1 MLKTLFILHDQQP
14 DWVRRNNCGG
24 LDEDGWLVSTSCLWT
39 EDIGLKT
46 DQFCPFATMLVTEFC
61 CGPQSVRA
69 NERSLVLFGLVL
81 LERVDQSSWVG
92 RLNVL
97 VQTVG
102 GVEGV

>member
-1 MLKTLFILHDQQP
+1 
-14 DWVRRNNCGG
+14 
-24 LDEDGWLVSTSCLWT
+24 
-39 EDIGLKT
+39 
-46 DQFCPFATMLVTEFC
+46 MLVTEFC

-69 NERSLVLFGLVL
+69 NEHSLVLFGLVL